1 MPFLFQHI
9 KGTVPMAFT
18 VDVDLDH
25 LTEVTF
31 VRFLHCKVT
40 LYLYPYFFFFVLR
53 NDDCKEHMFPGML
66 FGLIHILKLLYSGYG
81 S

>member
-31 VRFLHCKVT
+31 FVRFLHCKVT
-40 LYLYPYFFFFVLR
+40 LFF
-53 NDDCKEHMFPGML
+53 L
-66 FGLIHILKLLYSGYG
+66 FSILFSLEGVTMGIPCLGSGQLC
-81 S
+81 STF